1 MKKIG
6 HSKAV
11 WGCSRA
17 ALWGHGALGIMHDN
31 HQHGSQLQSSLQHC
45 ESDFYQA
52 LLQSICF
59 FSGHTKFRTS
69 FQPFPMAAQ
78 PNFGNIHNHL
88 VGLTAE
94 VDLTP
99 NLPIAIQPQL
109 LQNVQQLLQDQLQLL
124 QNVQQINQT
133 LNLINENL
141 AGLNQRIQIM

>member
-1 MKKIG
+1 
-6 HSKAV
+6 
-11 WGCSRA
+11 
-17 ALWGHGALGIMHDN
+17 
-31 HQHGSQLQSSLQHC
+31 
-45 ESDFYQA
+45 
-52 LLQSICF
+52 
-59 FSGHTKFRTS
+59 
-69 FQPFPMAAQ
+69 MAAQ

-109 LQNVQQLLQDQLQLL
+109 LQNVQQ
-124 QNVQQINQT
+124 INQT